1 MLDLQG
7 NNLSSVESSLFI
19 PPLQFL
25 KGLYLDNTKLT
36 TSQVETILDALGNA
50 SNLTHLRLDGNVSQ
64 VDSAKLVKV
73 NHLKVVTLWPT
84 HISIQQIMEILEAS
98 MTTTKLDRMRFGH
111 EDLGVRFAIDG
122 TPEQWQQVQELTSR
136 LTLEFFDAKFFGEMP
151 LLYSVC
157 TPF

>member
-25 KGLYLDNTKLT
+25 EGLYLNCTNLT
-36 TSQVETILDALGNA
+36 THQVETILDGLGNA

-98 MTTTKLDRMRFGH
+98 MTTTKLDRMRLGH

-122 TPEQWQQVQELTSR
+122 TPEQWQ
-136 LTLEFFDAKFFGEMP
+136 
-151 LLYSVC
+151 
-157 TPF
+157 